1 MPSVM
6 TMASGMRAS
15 MASITASLVRSA
27 GTKMT
32 DTSAPVA
39 AMVSATVPNTGT
51 SAPFSSTVWPALR
64 GLVPPTTWVP
74 AASIRAPCLRPP
86 APVMPWISTRLWLVR
101 KIAISC
107 SVRGTRGRQ
116 LGGPPGGIVHGRY
129 LLDHA
134 DPGFVED
141 PAALGRVVAVQPH
154 HDRVADLLAALPEHA
169 DRGHDA
175 VGDRVAGGDAAEH
188 VDEHAADRRVG
199 QHDLQAVGHH
209 LGRGAAADVE
219 EVGGPHPPERL
230 TGVGHHV
237 QRGHD
242 QAGAV
247 PDDADL
253 ALELDVVEVLGLGL
267 RLQRV
272 GAGVVRELV
281 EVLLLAERG
290 VVVQR
295 DLAVQRQ
302 HPAVGRQDH

>member
-15 MASITASLVRSA
+15 MASMTASLVRSA
-27 GTKMT
+27 GTKIT

-51 SAPFSSTVWPALR
+51 SEPSSSTVCPALR

-74 AASIRAPCLRPP
+74 AASMRAPCLRPSE
-86 APVMPWISTRLWLVR
+86 PVMPWISTRLWLVR

-107 SVRGTRGRQ
+107 SVRGVRGRQ

-154 HDRVADLLAALPEHA
+154 HDRVADLVAALTEHA
-169 DRGHDA
+169 DRRDDPVGH
-175 VGDRVAGGDAAEH
+175 RVAGGDAAEH
-188 VDEHAADRRVG
+188 VHEHALHRRVG
-199 QHDLQAVGHH
+199 QHDLQAVGHD

-219 EVGGPHPPERL
+219 EVGGPHAPERL

-242 QAGAV
+242 QAGAI

-253 ALELDVVEVLGLGL
+253 AFQLDVVEALGLGPG
-267 RLQRV
+267 LQRV
-272 GAGVVRELV
+272 GAGVVGEV
-281 EVLLLAERG
+281 GEVLFLAEGR
-290 VVVQR
+290 VVVQC
-295 DLAVQRQ
+295 DLAV
-302 HPAVGRQDH
+302 P

>member
-51 SAPFSSTVWPALR
+51 SVPFSSTVWPALR
-64 GLVPPTTWVP
+64 GLVPPTTCVP
-74 AASIRAPCLRPP
+74 AASMRAPCLRPSE
-86 APVMPWISTRLWLVR
+86 PVMPWIRTRLWLVR

-107 SVRGTRGRQ
+107 SVRGVRGRQ
-116 LGGPPGGIVHGRY
+116 LGGAPGGIVHGRY

-141 PAALGRVVAVQPH
+141 PAALT
-154 HDRVADLLAALPEHA
+154 EHA
-169 DRGHDA
+169 DRRDDPVGH
-175 VGDRVAGGDAAEH
+175 RVAGGDAAEH
-188 VDEHAADRRVG
+188 VHEHALHRRVG
-199 QHDLQAVGHH
+199 QHDLQAVGHD

-219 EVGGPHPPERL
+219 EVGGPHAPELL

-242 QAGAV
+242 QASAV

-253 ALELDVVEVLGLGL
+253 ALQLDVVEVLGLGL
-267 RLQRV
+267 VLQRV
-272 GAGVVRELV
+272 GAAVVGEAGEV
-281 EVLLLAERG
+281 VLLPERR
-290 VVVQR
+290 V
-295 DLAVQRQ
+295 
-302 HPAVGRQDH
+302 